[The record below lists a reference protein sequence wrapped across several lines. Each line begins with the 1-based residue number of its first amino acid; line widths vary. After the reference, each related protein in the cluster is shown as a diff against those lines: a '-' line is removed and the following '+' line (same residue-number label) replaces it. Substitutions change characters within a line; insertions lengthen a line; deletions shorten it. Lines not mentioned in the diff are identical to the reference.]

1 MLEQKKGDYPN
12 CFIPVEIEKCEQKKI
27 EINALDY
34 IECSSMKYYNVQKVF
49 ELAIMYSIK
58 YSKQNNHNDDI
69 NSCCNIF

>member
-34 IECSSMKYYNVQKVF
+34 IECSSMKYYTVVYKILKRYKKWKHFFKNF
-49 ELAIMYSIK
+49 
-58 YSKQNNHNDDI
+58 
-69 NSCCNIF
+69 